1 MGFEVVAQ
9 VITMIAHIV
18 RDAMINFSGQFIP
31 QRRGVAICAHRSV
44 SSFPSLQLLAC
55 SSVTP
60 ERRFQLTELAHR
72 HFRLPVGLP
81 LNITFGEYPMVSR
94 LNEGI
99 VVLIDIHQV
108 VAAENHRIRIKT
120 PYPTKE
126 SGMINLEGQGLPP
139 AR

>member
-44 SSFPSLQLLAC
+44 SSFPSLQL
-55 SSVTP
+55 
-60 ERRFQLTELAHR
+60 TELAHR

-81 LNITFGEYPMVSR
+81 LNITFGEYPMVPR

-108 VAAENHRIRIKT
+108 VAAEIHRIRIKT

-126 SGMINLEGQGLPP
+126 SGMINLEGQRLPP